1 LKDRVF
7 LAEYFSIALKSRGC
21 IMFGTMGF
29 SELIIILV
37 IILIIFGAGRLPQIG
52 EGVGKALKGFKK
64 EVSDIPPPVDPN
76 DPQPTAS
83 AENQVNTESAPA
95 QSQPVTPGG
104 NPANQPYQPGP
115 EQTPGTT
122 AALLY
127 QGAGPQVVQPSGKPV
142 GATHSPQAATDSVAP
157 PPVSMEDR
165 KAQPVPMASR
175 QYPAL
180 PPGAQ
185 AKPVLKRPAAVV
197 NKQAVA
203 RVQAQQ
209 AAMKAQASQQSGMA
223 PQDMQSLGEGLGSA
237 VRTFRDAA
245 ADIKN
250 SIDPQM
256 RTIQAELES
265 AEKEMQDSI
274 EVAKQPLTPKEPS
287 GSA

>member
-1 LKDRVF
+1 
-7 LAEYFSIALKSRGC
+7 
-21 IMFGTMGF
+21 MFGTMGF
-29 SELIIILV
+29 SELMIILV

-64 EVSDIPPPVDPN
+64 EVSEIPPPIDPN
-76 DPQPTAS
+76 EPQSTPQ
-83 AENQVNTESAPA
+83 AETPVTTETA
-95 QSQPVTPGG
+95 QSQSSPTTPAGT
-104 NPANQPYQPGP
+104 PANQPYQPGP

-127 QGAGPQVVQPSGKPV
+127 QGTGPQVVQQPSKPA
-142 GATHSPQAATDSVAP
+142 GATASPQAATGYSVP

-165 KAQPVPMASR
+165 QAQPVPMASK
-175 QYPAL
+175 QYPPL

-209 AAMKAQASQQSGMA
+209 AAMKAKASPQSGFA

-265 AEKEMQDSI
+265 AEKEMQDTI
-274 EVAKQPLTPKEPS
+274 EVAKQPPAPKEPS

>member
-7 LAEYFSIALKSRGC
+7 SGKCFHIELKRKGF

-29 SELIIILV
+29 SELMIILV

-64 EVSDIPPPVDPN
+64 EVSEIPPDVDPN
-76 DPQPTAS
+76 DPQPTAQ
-83 AENQVNTESAPA
+83 AGTPVNTEPA
-95 QSQPVTPGG
+95 QSQSTTPLGT
-104 NPANQPYQPGP
+104 PANQPYQPGP

-127 QGAGPQVVQPSGKPV
+127 QGAGPQVVQQSV
-142 GATHSPQAATDSVAP
+142 NSTGATSSAQATTGYSTPQP
-157 PPVSMEDR
+157 LSMEDR
-165 KAQPVPMASR
+165 QAQPVPTASR

-185 AKPVLKRPAAVV
+185 AKPVFKRPAAVV

-209 AAMKAQASQQSGMA
+209 AAMKAQTSQQSGFA
-223 PQDMQSLGEGLGSA
+223 ARDMQSLGEGLGSA

-274 EVAKQPLTPKEPS
+274 EVAKQPLAPKEPS
-287 GSA
+287 GPA

>member
-1 LKDRVF
+1 
-7 LAEYFSIALKSRGC
+7 
-21 IMFGTMGF
+21 MFGTMGF
-29 SELIIILV
+29 SELMIILV

-76 DPQPTAS
+76 DPQPTAQ
-83 AENQVNTESAPA
+83 AGPPVNTDSA
-95 QSQPVTPGG
+95 QTQPTTDAGTH
-104 NPANQPYQPGP
+104 ANQPYQPGP

-127 QGAGPQVVQPSGKPV
+127 QGAGPQVVQPSGKPA
-142 GATHSPQAATDSVAP
+142 GANNSAQATSGPGIPQP
-157 PPVSMEDR
+157 LSMEDR
-165 KAQPVPMASR
+165 QAQPVPMASR

-180 PPGAQ
+180 PAGAQ

-209 AAMKAQASQQSGMA
+209 AAMKTQASQQSGLA
-223 PQDMQSLGEGLGSA
+223 PKDMQSLGEGLGSA

-287 GSA
+287 GPA

>member
-1 LKDRVF
+1 
-7 LAEYFSIALKSRGC
+7 
-21 IMFGTMGF
+21 MFGTMGF
-29 SELIIILV
+29 SELMIILV

-52 EGVGKALKGFKK
+52 EGVGKALRGFKK
-64 EVSDIPPPVDPN
+64 EVSDVPPPVDPN
-76 DPQPTAS
+76 EPQPK
-83 AENQVNTESAPA
+83 AEAVNPVNTETSHA
-95 QSQPVTPGG
+95 QSHPPTGLG
-104 NPANQPYQPGP
+104 TPANQPYQPGP

-127 QGAGPQVVQPSGKPV
+127 QGAGPQVVQQPGQPGISSSPHAAA
-142 GATHSPQAATDSVAP
+142 GASTP

-165 KAQPVPMASR
+165 QAQPVPTASR

-209 AAMKAQASQQSGMA
+209 AAMKAQASSQSGIA
-223 PQDMQSLGEGLGSA
+223 PRDMQSLGEGLGSA

-256 RTIQAELES
+256 HTIQAELES
-265 AEKEMQDSI
+265 AEKEMQESI
-274 EVAKQPLTPKEPS
+274 EAAKQPLAPKES
-287 GSA
+287 S

>member
-1 LKDRVF
+1 
-7 LAEYFSIALKSRGC
+7 
-21 IMFGTMGF
+21 MFGTMGF
-29 SELIIILV
+29 SELMIILV

-64 EVSDIPPPVDPN
+64 EVADLPSAMDPN
-76 DPQPTAS
+76 DPEGAPQTGEPVGDTSAPLAQAS
-83 AENQVNTESAPA
+83 APD
-95 QSQPVTPGG
+95 
-104 NPANQPYQPGP
+104 NPQAGQAANQPYQPGP
-115 EQTPGTT
+115 EQTPGTA

-127 QGAGPQVVQPSGKPV
+127 QGAGPKPAQQPGLGSTVSTSVPSQPSSAVPGPM
-142 GATHSPQAATDSVAP
+142 
-157 PPVSMEDR
+157 SMEDR
-165 KAQPVPMASR
+165 QAQPVPTASA
-175 QYPAL
+175 QYPPL

-185 AKPVLKRPAAVV
+185 PKPLAKRPSAIV

-209 AAMKAQASQQSGMA
+209 AARKAQAATTA

-265 AEKEMQDSI
+265 AEQEMKESI
-274 EVAKQPLTPKEPS
+274 EAAKQPLAPKEPS
-287 GSA
+287 GSV

>member
-1 LKDRVF
+1 
-7 LAEYFSIALKSRGC
+7 
-21 IMFGTMGF
+21 MFGTMGF
-29 SELIIILV
+29 SELMIILV

-64 EVSDIPPPVDPN
+64 EVADIPQPLDPN
-76 DPQPTAS
+76 EPLP
-83 AENQVNTESAPA
+83 SAPPEPVQA
-95 QSQPVTPGG
+95 QSHPTTPVGTST
-104 NPANQPYQPGP
+104 NQPFQPGP

-127 QGAGPQVVQPSGKPV
+127 QGAGPQVVLPSAQSPGASNSPQPS
-142 GATHSPQAATDSVAP
+142 TSPSAP
-157 PPVSMEDR
+157 PPMSMEDR
-165 KAQPVPMASR
+165 QAQPAPMASR

-180 PPGAQ
+180 PSGAQ

-209 AAMKAQASQQSGMA
+209 AAMKAQQSGLA
-223 PQDMQSLGEGLGSA
+223 PRDMQSLGEGLGSA

-274 EVAKQPLTPKEPS
+274 EMAKEPLTSKETS

>member
-1 LKDRVF
+1 
-7 LAEYFSIALKSRGC
+7 
-21 IMFGTMGF
+21 MFGTMGF
-29 SELIIILV
+29 SELMIILV

-64 EVSDIPPPVDPN
+64 EVADIPPPVDPN
-76 DPQPTAS
+76 EALPNTPT
-83 AENQVNTESAPA
+83 EPVQA
-95 QSQPVTPGG
+95 QSQPTTPVGT
-104 NPANQPYQPGP
+104 PTNQPFQPGP

-127 QGAGPQVVQPSGKPV
+127 KGAGPEVVHPSSKSS
-142 GATHSPQAATDSVAP
+142 GASSSPQTTTTPSSP
-157 PPVSMEDR
+157 PPMSMEDR
-165 KAQPVPMASR
+165 QAQPAPVASR

-180 PPGAQ
+180 PAGAQ

-209 AAMKAQASQQSGMA
+209 AAMKAQASQQSGLA
-223 PQDMQSLGEGLGSA
+223 PRDMQSLGEGLGSA

-274 EVAKQPLTPKEPS
+274 EVAKEPLNPKEPS

>member
-1 LKDRVF
+1 
-7 LAEYFSIALKSRGC
+7 
-21 IMFGTMGF
+21 MFGTMGF
-29 SELIIILV
+29 SELMIILV

-64 EVSDIPPPVDPN
+64 EVADIPSPVDPN
-76 DPQPTAS
+76 EPLPNTPP
-83 AENQVNTESAPA
+83 EPGQV
-95 QSQPVTPGG
+95 QSQPTTPAST
-104 NPANQPYQPGP
+104 PTNQPFQPGP

-127 QGAGPQVVQPSGKPV
+127 KGAGPEVVQPSSQSA
-142 GATHSPQAATDSVAP
+142 GASSP
-157 PPVSMEDR
+157 PPTTTTPSSPPPMSMEDR
-165 KAQPVPMASR
+165 QAQPAPMASR

-180 PPGAQ
+180 PAGAQ

-209 AAMKAQASQQSGMA
+209 AAMKAQASQQSGLG
-223 PQDMQSLGEGLGSA
+223 PRDMQSVGEGLGSA

-274 EVAKQPLTPKEPS
+274 EVAKEPLTPKEPS

>member
-1 LKDRVF
+1 
-7 LAEYFSIALKSRGC
+7 
-21 IMFGTMGF
+21 MFGTMGF
-29 SELIIILV
+29 SELMIILV

-64 EVSDIPPPVDPN
+64 EVADIAPPMDPN
-76 DPQPTAS
+76 DPQ
-83 AENQVNTESAPA
+83 V
-95 QSQPVTPGG
+95 SQPTGDLAG
-104 NPANQPYQPGP
+104 NPSADLTSAQTSAANNPQPVPAANQPYQPGP

-127 QGAGPQVVQPSGKPV
+127 QGAGPKPAQQPIKASNVSTSAPN
-142 GATHSPQAATDSVAP
+142 QASITVP
-157 PPVSMEDR
+157 GPISMEDR
-165 KAQPVPMASR
+165 QAQPAPTASA
-175 QYPAL
+175 QYPPL

-185 AKPVLKRPAAVV
+185 AKPVAKRPSAIV

-209 AAMKAQASQQSGMA
+209 AALKAKAASTASE
-223 PQDMQSLGEGLGSA
+223 DMQSLGEGLGSA

-256 RTIQAELES
+256 RTIQAELEA
-265 AEKEMQDSI
+265 AEQEMKESI
-274 EVAKQPLTPKEPS
+274 EVAKEPLSPKEPS
-287 GSA
+287 GSV

>member
-7 LAEYFSIALKSRGC
+7 LVEYFHSELKRKGFF
-21 IMFGTMGF
+21 MFGTMGF
-29 SELIIILV
+29 SELMIILV

-64 EVSDIPPPVDPN
+64 EVADIPQPIDPN
-76 DPQPTAS
+76 EPLPTVPP
-83 AENQVNTESAPA
+83 EPVQA
-95 QSQPVTPGG
+95 QSPPTTPAGTST
-104 NPANQPYQPGP
+104 NQPFQPGP

-127 QGAGPQVVQPSGKPV
+127 QGAGPQIVQPSAKSAG
-142 GATHSPQAATDSVAP
+142 GSNAPQTTTAPSAP
-157 PPVSMEDR
+157 PPMSMEDR
-165 KAQPVPMASR
+165 QAQPAPMASG

-180 PPGAQ
+180 PAGAQ
-185 AKPVLKRPAAVV
+185 ARPVLKRPAAVV

-209 AAMKAQASQQSGMA
+209 AAMKAQNSQQSGLA
-223 PQDMQSLGEGLGSA
+223 PRDMQSLGEGLGSA

-274 EVAKQPLTPKEPS
+274 EVAKEPLTPKEPS
-287 GSA
+287 

>member
-1 LKDRVF
+1 
-7 LAEYFSIALKSRGC
+7 
-21 IMFGTMGF
+21 MFGTMGF
-29 SELIIILV
+29 SELMIILV

-64 EVSDIPPPVDPN
+64 EVADIPPPVDPN
-76 DPQPTAS
+76 EPHTQHADQ
-83 AENQVNTESAPA
+83 NQYRLSLNRLPRWALRQISHSSLVLNKPREPLQRYFTREQDLRWSTLHLNL
-95 QSQPVTPGG
+95 QGLPVLLKPRQLLLPPHRCRWRIGKL
-104 NPANQPYQPGP
+104 NQPPWLPGNIP
-115 EQTPGTT
+115 
-122 AALLY
+122 L
-127 QGAGPQVVQPSGKPV
+127 
-142 GATHSPQAATDSVAP
+142 
-157 PPVSMEDR
+157 
-165 KAQPVPMASR
+165 SR
-175 QYPAL
+175 S
-180 PPGAQ
+180 GAQ

-209 AAMKAQASQQSGMA
+209 AAMKAQASQQSGLA
-223 PQDMQSLGEGLGSA
+223 PRDMQSLGEGLGSA

-274 EVAKQPLTPKEPS
+274 EVAKEPLNPKEPS

>member
-1 LKDRVF
+1 
-7 LAEYFSIALKSRGC
+7 
-21 IMFGTMGF
+21 MFGTMGF
-29 SELIIILV
+29 SELMIILV

-64 EVSDIPPPVDPN
+64 EVADIPQPVDSN
-76 DPQPTAS
+76 DPQSGPPIGNTVN
-83 AENQVNTESAPA
+83 AEPA
-95 QSQPVTPGG
+95 QSQSEPATPADT
-104 NPANQPYQPGP
+104 PKNQPFQPGP

-127 QGAGPQVVQPSGKPV
+127 QGAGPQVVQPSGKSA
-142 GATHSPQAATDSVAP
+142 GAANSPQATTAPSAP
-157 PPVSMEDR
+157 PPISMEDR
-165 KAQPVPMASR
+165 QAQPAPVASR

-180 PPGAQ
+180 PVGAQ

-209 AAMKAQASQQSGMA
+209 AAMKTQTSQQSGLA
-223 PQDMQSLGEGLGSA
+223 PRDMQSLGEGLGSA

-256 RTIQAELES
+256 RTIQAEMES
-265 AEKEMQDSI
+265 AEKEMQDSM
-274 EVAKQPLTPKEPS
+274 EMAKQPLAPKEPS

>member
-1 LKDRVF
+1 
-7 LAEYFSIALKSRGC
+7 
-21 IMFGTMGF
+21 MFGTMGF
-29 SELIIILV
+29 SELMIILV

-64 EVSDIPPPVDPN
+64 EVADLPSAMDPN
-76 DPQPTAS
+76 DPQANPPTGELAGETS
-83 AENQVNTESAPA
+83 TSQTQAPD
-95 QSQPVTPGG
+95 SGVPPVVQ
-104 NPANQPYQPGP
+104 ANQPYQPGP
-115 EQTPGTT
+115 EQTPGTA

-127 QGAGPQVVQPSGKPV
+127 QGAGPKPV
-142 GATHSPQAATDSVAP
+142 QQAGQPVNLSASPSQQPNVTVP
-157 PPVSMEDR
+157 GPVSMDDR
-165 KAQPVPMASR
+165 LTQPAPMASA
-175 QYPAL
+175 QYPPL

-185 AKPVLKRPAAVV
+185 TKPLAKRPSAIV

-209 AAMKAQASQQSGMA
+209 AARKAQAATVA

-245 ADIKN
+245 ADIQN

-265 AEKEMQDSI
+265 AEQEVKESI
-274 EVAKQPLTPKEPS
+274 EVAKQPMAPKEPS
-287 GSA
+287 GSV